1 MLEKQRAL
9 EAERVAQ
16 LQAETAAMEA
26 EASAIMEGTENP
38 ERADSPSPSERLKL
52 VPSTLQ
58 PEPEPVLPPS
68 PPPSSP
74 SSLPPSP
81 PPPLP
86 HLLTSSPPRQR
97 YGNEGSRTLSIAT
110 GFLPTSTGCSYEPAG
125 SAGSVLSGRARQ
137 EYDAIRA
144 RTIDRSPRSPV
155 AYASAPYFGLRS
167 SERTV
172 LSSPSPRARVVSPGH
187 RSYLSRPLDVRSSSS
202 SPLSPTRIRLAPTP
216 LVPTIIRPTNATLLQ
231 RRDGASSVTSRESA
245 MSTIDGA
252 FDVLDSNGDGQ
263 ISREEWR
270 AGSGMSNRLV
280 QPPLVSPRMHLPLT

>member
-1 MLEKQRAL
+1 VLEKQRAL

-26 EASAIMEGTENP
+26 EASAIMEGTENQ

-172 LSSPSPRARVVSPGH
+172 LSSPSP
-187 RSYLSRPLDVRSSSS
+187 
-202 SPLSPTRIRLAPTP
+202 
-216 LVPTIIRPTNATLLQ
+216 
-231 RRDGASSVTSRESA
+231 
-245 MSTIDGA
+245 
-252 FDVLDSNGDGQ
+252 
-263 ISREEWR
+263 
-270 AGSGMSNRLV
+270 AGSAQQQQQSTQSHQDTTCTHSTGAHYHQAHQCHTPSAARWRQQCDV
-280 QPPLVSPRMHLPLT
+280 PRVCHVDN